1 MPPAPAEL
9 PARCPEQG
17 PIRDGAGPPASA
29 RGKGMFVSIRLIG
42 IRRPA

>member
-1 MPPAPAEL
+1 MRPASAEL
-9 PARCPEQG
+9 PRTSAIPD

-29 RGKGMFVSIRLIG
+29 RGTGMFVSIRLIG